1 MYLNGDTNMNPIYNF
16 VEEAINKSKDFK
28 GVTIESIL
36 DFPSLYCVAYYPEK
50 PPAGDFYVDSFLS
63 VNKKSGDVKPYNP
76 LLDMDSFNKA
86 SKNPVYLRSKDLKR
100 PEVIDKG
107 KELVHSMLM

>member
-1 MYLNGDTNMNPIYNF
+1 MEDYMNTIYNY
-16 VEEAINKSKDFK
+16 VESAINKTKEFK
-28 GVTIESIL
+28 GSIIESIL
-36 DFPSLYCVAYYPEK
+36 DFPSLYCVTYSPEK
-50 PPAGDFYVDSFLS
+50 PPSGDYYVDSFLS
-63 VNKKSGDVKPYNP
+63 VDKKTGKVEPYNP
-76 LLDMDSFNKA
+76 LLDRESFKKA

>member
-1 MYLNGDTNMNPIYNF
+1 MNTIYNF

-28 GVTIESIL
+28 GVIIESIL
-36 DFPSLYCVAYYPEK
+36 DFPSLYCVAYSPKK
-50 PPAGDFYVDSFLS
+50 PPAGDFYVDSFLA

-76 LLDMDSFNKA
+76 LLDRDSFDKA
-86 SKNPVYLRSKDLKR
+86 SQNPVYLRSKDLRRKDSF
-100 PEVIDKG
+100 DKG